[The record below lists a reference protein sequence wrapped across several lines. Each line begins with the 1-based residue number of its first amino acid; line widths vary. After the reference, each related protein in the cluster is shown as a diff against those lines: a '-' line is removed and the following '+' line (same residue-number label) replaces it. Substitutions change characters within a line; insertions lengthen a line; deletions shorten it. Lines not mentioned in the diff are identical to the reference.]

1 MEAAVLHG
9 AAMEAAVLHGAA
21 TEAAETIG
29 VGMAA
34 VVASAAALVVSFIS
48 TTKATAMIADIAKN
62 PVTTSVT
69 DQACCILN

>member
-1 MEAAVLHG
+1 
-9 AAMEAAVLHGAA
+9 MEAAVLHGAA

-48 TTKATAMIADIAKN
+48 TMKATAMIADIAKN

-69 DQACCILN
+69 DQVCCILN